1 MNKMKSGTMK
11 VDEQSYQNKIPKVYI
26 CQALNPSVVN
36 SSILLVDLKAGCGSN
51 TAEVP
56 LLIFREAKN
65 VKKGGQLTGVHML
78 LLKEKSILIQVS
90 PLNTFKNLSR
100 EGGMYGCMV
109 LMPLEACFTDHTSF
123 VEVTEQK
130 MLLTLMCAMFVAHV
144 MGEVSSINTVFD
156 NENHSIHRV
165 MITIQLDRRKVA
177 TQEM

>member
-1 MNKMKSGTMK
+1 MPPRRQEGGIG
-11 VDEQSYQNKIPKVYI
+11 VFGHVADEQSYQNKIPKVYI

-123 VEVTEQK
+123 VEVTEQ
-130 MLLTLMCAMFVAHV
+130 V
-144 MGEVSSINTVFD
+144 
-156 NENHSIHRV
+156 
-165 MITIQLDRRKVA
+165 TIPA
-177 TQEM
+177 EC

>member
-1 MNKMKSGTMK
+1 MESWSPELICCSNASLHFHQCGVGESPM

-78 LLKEKSILIQVS
+78 LLKEKKKSCNPGDVNEYKS
-90 PLNTFKNLSR
+90 
-100 EGGMYGCMV
+100 M
-109 LMPLEACFTDHTSF
+109 EAKITK
-123 VEVTEQK
+123 QK
-130 MLLTLMCAMFVAHV
+130 
-144 MGEVSSINTVFD
+144 
-156 NENHSIHRV
+156 
-165 MITIQLDRRKVA
+165 LDFGKFSL
-177 TQEM
+177 

>member
-1 MNKMKSGTMK
+1 M
-11 VDEQSYQNKIPKVYI
+11 VSYQNKIPKACL

-36 SSILLVDLKAGCGSN
+36 SSILLADLKAGCCSN

-78 LLKEKSILIQVS
+78 LLKEKSILIQVP

-109 LMPLEACFTDHTSF
+109 LMPLEARFTDHTSF
-123 VEVTEQK
+123 VESVDWIAGKTHLILSAKQNWDE
-130 MLLTLMCAMFVAHV
+130 LDDFNAWLDISTLNQ
-144 MGEVSSINTVFD
+144 I
-156 NENHSIHRV
+156 
-165 MITIQLDRRKVA
+165 RKVA
-177 TQEM
+177 TEEM